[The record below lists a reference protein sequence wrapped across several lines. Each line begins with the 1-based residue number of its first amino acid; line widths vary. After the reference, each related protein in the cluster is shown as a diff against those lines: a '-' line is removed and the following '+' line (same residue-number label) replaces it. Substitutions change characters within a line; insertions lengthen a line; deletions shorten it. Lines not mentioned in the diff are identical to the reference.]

1 MSKETDSTQTSMT
14 QAKRLAEV
22 ILKVSDTVILL
33 TDKRV
38 TLEEKM
44 IRRYLHEVCTIAAE
58 CIRSIHQLT
67 RDGATCAD
75 EILGELCAITEQT
88 HGLLDELLKVAHYDL
103 NFLEQYFE
111 KEFYD
116 NLISESR
123 LIERFREIERKLSA
137 CCLNNER

>member
-1 MSKETDSTQTSMT
+1 MSKETDSTQNGMT
-14 QAKRLAEV
+14 QANRLAEV
-22 ILKVSDTVILL
+22 ISKVGDAVILL

-44 IRRYLHEVCTIAAE
+44 IRRYLHELSVIAAE
-58 CIRSIHQLT
+58 SIRSIHQLT
-67 RDGATCAD
+67 RDGATCES
-75 EILGELCAITEQT
+75 EILGELETITAQA
-88 HGLLDELLKVAHYDL
+88 HVLLDELLKVARYDL

-116 NLISESR
+116 NLINESR